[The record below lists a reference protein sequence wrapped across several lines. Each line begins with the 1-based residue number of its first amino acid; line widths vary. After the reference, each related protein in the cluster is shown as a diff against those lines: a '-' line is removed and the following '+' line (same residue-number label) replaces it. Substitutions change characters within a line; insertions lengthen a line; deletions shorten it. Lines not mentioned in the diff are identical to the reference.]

1 MNILIT
7 GGKGFLAGRLNEYL
21 KKKKFKIT
29 LCSRKKSKDTVKI
42 NWNSNKSLNKICKNI
57 DVIINC
63 AGLDIHGCNSKKKSL
78 KVNSV
83 FPSKLYNA
91 AKINNVRLFIFL
103 STFHVYKIKPGLILE
118 GNNLNRGNNYTL
130 SKIEGEKNL
139 LQKQTKKTKVLI
151 LRVCNLFGHPH
162 YKSKNCW
169 RLLINSVAKDLITKN
184 KFQVKSKENSY
195 RNYSSIESFSEFIYR
210 LILTREKFKKL
221 PKIINY
227 CSEKNINITE
237 ICNVIKKNINNK
249 KNRILFKYPE
259 IKKVKKTYFSSKY
272 QTDFKNL
279 KDKYFFQ
286 ELRNLIKYIK
296 KNFK

>member
-21 KKKKFKIT
+21 KKKNFKTT

-42 NWNSNKSLNKICKNI
+42 NWNSNSSLNKICKNI

-63 AGLDIHGCNSKKKSL
+63 AGLDSHGCNSKLKSL
-78 KVNSV
+78 EVNSV
-83 FPSKLYNA
+83 YPSKLYKA
-91 AKINNVRLFIFL
+91 AKINNVQLFIFL
-103 STFHVYKIKPGLILE
+103 STFHVYKIKPGFILE
-118 GNNLNRGNNYTL
+118 GNNLNKANNYTL
-130 SKIEGEKNL
+130 SKIEGERNL
-139 LQKQTKKTKVLI
+139 LNKQTKKTKVLV
-151 LRVCNLFGHPH
+151 LRVCNLFGYPY

-169 RLLINSVAKDLITKN
+169 RLLINSVTKDLVTKN
-184 KFQVKSKENSY
+184 KFQVKSKENNY

-210 LILTREKFKKL
+210 LLIKKKKFQKL

-227 CSEKNINITE
+227 CSDKNINITE
-237 ICNVIKKNINNK
+237 ICNKINRYINNK
-249 KNRILFKYPE
+249 KNRIFFKHPR

-272 QTDFKNL
+272 QTEFKDF

-286 ELRNLIKYIK
+286 ELKNLIKYVK